1 MTVAALPALTL
12 REVRVT
18 AVEVP
23 LRYVLGTSAAALRHA
38 PLLLVDVQTE
48 EGIAGCSYV
57 FCYRRS
63 GARAIAAVLP
73 EAFELV
79 VGQPVVPLE
88 IAALFDRRFALIGVT
103 GVVRM
108 ALSALDMAL
117 WDALA
122 IAARVPLATLLGSAP
137 RPLRAYNS
145 CGLGLMSPEAAADEA
160 ERLLEGGF
168 QAMKLRLGHA
178 SLSEDLAATR
188 AVRKR
193 LPDSV
198 LVMADYNQALS
209 VAQALERGRALQSE
223 GVTWLEEPIRHDDY
237 RGNAQ
242 IARALE
248 LPLQLGENFNGP
260 LDMEKALDAAARPLA
275 IPFEVVVVDDSSTD
289 RTSEIARMHGARVIP
304 VQHRQIA
311 ATRNA
316 GAKEAS
322 GDMFVFVDAD
332 TTVTNAVIRAAI
344 EAMLHGAAGGGCAFR
359 FGGRLPLY
367 GRLLE
372 AVAVPLYRAAGLASG
387 CFLFCT
393 RDAFRAAGGFDESM
407 FGAEEAAMS
416 RALRRHGKFVVL
428 RESVITSGRKLRA
441 HSGREVLGTM
451 VRLALS
457 GGRSIRRREGLD
469 IWYGKRRP
477 DPARVRAHRGRARH
491 PHRFLHRRNPTDQ
504 HSRGD
509 RTCLRSS

>member
-79 VGQPVVPLE
+79 VGQPVAPLD

-122 IAARVPLATLLGSAP
+122 IAAGVPLATLLGSAP

-145 CGLGLMSPEAAADEA
+145 CGLGLMSPGAAADEA

-178 SLSEDLAATR
+178 SLFEDLAATR
-188 AVRKR
+188 GVRKR

-198 LVMADYNQALS
+198 LLMADYNQALS

-260 LDMEKALDAAARPLA
+260 LDMEKALDAAACDLVMP
-275 IPFEVVVVDDSSTD
+275 D
-289 RTSEIARMHGARVIP
+289 IARIGGVTGWMQAARIAEQRGMPMSSHLMPEASAHVM
-304 VQHRQIA
+304 A
-311 ATRNA
+311 ATPTSDWLEYVDWADVLLQEPLRIQNGYAVMSDRPGA
-316 GAKEAS
+316 GLQW
-322 GDMFVFVDAD
+322 DA
-332 TTVTNAVIRAAI
+332 R
-344 EAMLHGAAGGGCAFR
+344 
-359 FGGRLPLY
+359 
-367 GRLLE
+367 
-372 AVAVPLYRAAGLASG
+372 AVAK
-387 CFLFCT
+387 
-393 RDAFRAAGGFDESM
+393 
-407 FGAEEAAMS
+407 
-416 RALRRHGKFVVL
+416 H
-428 RESVITSGRKLRA
+428 
-441 HSGREVLGTM
+441 
-451 VRLALS
+451 RL
-457 GGRSIRRREGLD
+457 D
-469 IWYGKRRP
+469 
-477 DPARVRAHRGRARH
+477 
-491 PHRFLHRRNPTDQ
+491 
-504 HSRGD
+504 
-509 RTCLRSS
+509 

>member
-79 VGQPVVPLE
+79 VGQPVAPLE

-145 CGLGLMSPEAAADEA
+145 CGLGLMSPGAAADEA

-260 LDMEKALDAAARPLA
+260 LDMEKALDAAACDLVMP
-275 IPFEVVVVDDSSTD
+275 D
-289 RTSEIARMHGARVIP
+289 IARIGGVTGWMQAARIAEQRGMPMSSHLMPEASAHVL
-304 VQHRQIA
+304 A
-311 ATRNA
+311 ATPTCDWL
-316 GAKEAS
+316 EY
-322 GDMFVFVDAD
+322 VDWSD
-332 TTVTNAVIRAAI
+332 VLLTEPLRIEDGYAVMSDRPGVGLRWD
-344 EAMLHGAAGGGCAFR
+344 ER
-359 FGGRLPLY
+359 
-367 GRLLE
+367 
-372 AVAVPLYRAAGLASG
+372 AVAKY
-387 CFLFCT
+387 
-393 RDAFRAAGGFDESM
+393 
-407 FGAEEAAMS
+407 
-416 RALRRHGKFVVL
+416 
-428 RESVITSGRKLRA
+428 KL
-441 HSGREVLGTM
+441 
-451 VRLALS
+451 
-457 GGRSIRRREGLD
+457 D
-469 IWYGKRRP
+469 
-477 DPARVRAHRGRARH
+477 
-491 PHRFLHRRNPTDQ
+491 
-504 HSRGD
+504 
-509 RTCLRSS
+509 

>member
-1 MTVAALPALTL
+1 MTVATLPALTL

-79 VGQPVVPLE
+79 VGQPVAPLE

-122 IAARVPLATLLGSAP
+122 IAAGVPLATLLGSAP

-145 CGLGLMSPEAAADEA
+145 CGLGLMSPGAAADEA

-178 SLSEDLAATR
+178 SLFEDLAATR

-198 LVMADYNQALS
+198 LLMADYNQALS

-260 LDMEKALDAAARPLA
+260 LDMEKALDAAACDLVMP
-275 IPFEVVVVDDSSTD
+275 D
-289 RTSEIARMHGARVIP
+289 IARIGGVTGWMQAARIAEQRGMPMSSHLMPEASAHVM
-304 VQHRQIA
+304 A
-311 ATRNA
+311 ATPTSDWLEYVDWADVLLQEPLRIQNGYAVMSDRPGA
-316 GAKEAS
+316 GLQW
-322 GDMFVFVDAD
+322 DA
-332 TTVTNAVIRAAI
+332 R
-344 EAMLHGAAGGGCAFR
+344 
-359 FGGRLPLY
+359 
-367 GRLLE
+367 
-372 AVAVPLYRAAGLASG
+372 AVAK
-387 CFLFCT
+387 
-393 RDAFRAAGGFDESM
+393 
-407 FGAEEAAMS
+407 
-416 RALRRHGKFVVL
+416 H
-428 RESVITSGRKLRA
+428 
-441 HSGREVLGTM
+441 
-451 VRLALS
+451 RL
-457 GGRSIRRREGLD
+457 D
-469 IWYGKRRP
+469 
-477 DPARVRAHRGRARH
+477 
-491 PHRFLHRRNPTDQ
+491 
-504 HSRGD
+504 
-509 RTCLRSS
+509 

>member
-79 VGQPVVPLE
+79 VGQPVAPLE

-122 IAARVPLATLLGSAP
+122 IAAGVPLATLLGSAP

-178 SLSEDLAATR
+178 SLFEDLAATR

-198 LVMADYNQALS
+198 LLMADYNQALS

-260 LDMEKALDAAARPLA
+260 LDMEKALDAAACDLVMP
-275 IPFEVVVVDDSSTD
+275 D
-289 RTSEIARMHGARVIP
+289 IARIGGVTGWMQAARIAEQRGMPMSSHLMPEASAHVL
-304 VQHRQIA
+304 A
-311 ATRNA
+311 ATPTCDWLEYVDWADVLLQERLRIQNGYAVMSDRPGA
-316 GAKEAS
+316 GLQW
-322 GDMFVFVDAD
+322 DA
-332 TTVTNAVIRAAI
+332 R
-344 EAMLHGAAGGGCAFR
+344 
-359 FGGRLPLY
+359 
-367 GRLLE
+367 
-372 AVAVPLYRAAGLASG
+372 AVAKY
-387 CFLFCT
+387 
-393 RDAFRAAGGFDESM
+393 
-407 FGAEEAAMS
+407 
-416 RALRRHGKFVVL
+416 
-428 RESVITSGRKLRA
+428 KL
-441 HSGREVLGTM
+441 
-451 VRLALS
+451 
-457 GGRSIRRREGLD
+457 D
-469 IWYGKRRP
+469 
-477 DPARVRAHRGRARH
+477 
-491 PHRFLHRRNPTDQ
+491 
-504 HSRGD
+504 
-509 RTCLRSS
+509 